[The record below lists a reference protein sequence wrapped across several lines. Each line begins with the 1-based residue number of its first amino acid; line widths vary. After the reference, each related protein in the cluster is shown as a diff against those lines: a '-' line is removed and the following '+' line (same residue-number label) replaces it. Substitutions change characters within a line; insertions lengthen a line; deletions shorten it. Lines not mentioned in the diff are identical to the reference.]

1 MFKYIHKVGLG
12 TAQCGL
18 DYGISNTS
26 GQTSEENVIKILELA
41 SSAGIKIIDTAHSY
55 GNSEKI
61 IGKNNLKDFKIVT
74 KSPPSLISPNKS
86 IKESFFESLDNLGLK
101 KVYGLLLHNSDD
113 IFSNDSR
120 NRIKELQDLKSLGY
134 LNKIGFSAYNKN
146 QIHKALTFFKPD
158 IIQLPF
164 NVFDQNLLH
173 DGTLD
178 FLKSLNIEIHA
189 RSSFLQGLLIMDSSK
204 IPTYFN
210 KWGVYFKK
218 WHHYCSSINSS
229 PKSVALTFSAAQ
241 KLIDKVIVGIEN
253 KSQLLELINTPK
265 ISRELELKFLT
276 CRDEG
281 LINPSKWKFNN
292 E

>member
-1 MFKYIHKVGLG
+1 M
-12 TAQCGL
+12 
-18 DYGISNTS
+18 
-26 GQTSEENVIKILELA
+26 
-41 SSAGIKIIDTAHSY
+41 
-55 GNSEKI
+55 
-61 IGKNNLKDFKIVT
+61 
-74 KSPPSLISPNKS
+74 
-86 IKESFFESLDNLGLK
+86 
-101 KVYGLLLHNSDD
+101 LLHNSDD
-113 IFSNDSR
+113 IFSGDSK
-120 NRIKELQDLKSLGY
+120 NIINELEDLKSLGY
-134 LNKIGFSAYNKN
+134 IKKIGFSAYNKN
-146 QIHKALTFFKPD
+146 QINRALTFFKPD
-158 IIQLPF
+158 IVQLPF

-189 RSSFLQGLLIMDSSK
+189 RSSFLQGLLIMDSNK

-276 CRDEG
+276 CRDED

>member
-12 TAQCGL
+12 TAQWGL

-74 KSPPSLISPNKS
+74 KSPPSLVSPNKS

-101 KVYGLLLHNSDD
+101 KVYGLLIHNSDD

-173 DGTLD
+173 DGTLE

-189 RSSFLQGLLIMDSSK
+189 RSSFLQGLLIMDFSK

-210 KWGVYFKK
+210 KWSPYLNK
-218 WHHYCSSINSS
+218 WHYYCSKIDLS
-229 PKSVALTFSAAQ
+229 PKSVALTFSASQ
-241 KLIDKVIVGIEN
+241 KLIDKVIVGVEN
-253 KSQLLELINTPK
+253 EIQLLELINTPK
-265 ISRELELKFLT
+265 ISKELELEFLN
-276 CRDEG
+276 CNDED
-281 LINPSKWKFNN
+281 LINPSKWKF
-292 E
+292 

>member
-1 MFKYIHKVGLG
+1 MFKYIDKVGLG
-12 TAQCGL
+12 TAQWGL
-18 DYGISNTS
+18 DYGISNTF

-41 SSAGIKIIDTAHSY
+41 SSSGIKIIDTAHSY

-173 DGTLD
+173 DGTLE

-189 RSSFLQGLLIMDSSK
+189 RSSFLQGLLLMDFSK

-210 KWGVYFKK
+210 KWIPYLKK
-218 WHHYCSSINSS
+218 WHYYCSKINLSR
-229 PKSVALTFSAAQ
+229 KSVALTFSASQ
-241 KLIDKVIVGIEN
+241 KLIDKVIVGVEN
-253 KSQLLELINTPK
+253 EIQLRELINTPK
-265 ISRELELKFLT
+265 ISKQLELKFLN
-276 CRDEG
+276 CKDED
-281 LINPSKWKFNN
+281 LINPSNWKF
-292 E
+292 